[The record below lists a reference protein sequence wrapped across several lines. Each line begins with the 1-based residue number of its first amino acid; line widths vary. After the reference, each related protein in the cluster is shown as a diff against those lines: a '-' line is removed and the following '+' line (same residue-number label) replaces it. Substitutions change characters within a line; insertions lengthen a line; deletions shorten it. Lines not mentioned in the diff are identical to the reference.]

1 MTPHH
6 LTISTVPFLWTENES
21 ETHGLDR
28 DHHRRK
34 LTILRLYEVI
44 QLLEFYKR
52 NFVFDIRADTDDENG
67 AYITGR
73 PIVYESKTDLGFCDE
88 IIKRGALDDADLSDV
103 RFLVNHNT
111 DMIPLARF
119 RDGVKNSTM
128 QIQVDKDGLTI
139 RVLLDIENN
148 PEARALYSAVQRG
161 DISGMSFMFTI
172 SADEWENL
180 DSDHPTRYIT
190 GIGVVAEVSAV
201 TFPAYEATE
210 ISARNKRAVEEA
222 RKALSKRSG
231 DVELEKLK
239 LKYLMEV

>member
-1 MTPHH
+1 M
-6 LTISTVPFLWTENES
+6 SV
-21 ETHGLDR
+21 
-28 DHHRRK
+28 
-34 LTILRLYEVI
+34 
-44 QLLEFYKR
+44 FYKR
-52 NFVFDIRADTDDENG
+52 NFTFDIRADTDENG
-67 AYITGR
+67 TYITGR

-128 QIQVDKDGLTI
+128 QIQVDKDGLTM

-180 DSDHPTRYIT
+180 DSDHPTRNIT
-190 GIGVVAEVSAV
+190 GIGIVAEVSAV

>member
-1 MTPHH
+1 M
-6 LTISTVPFLWTENES
+6 SV
-21 ETHGLDR
+21 
-28 DHHRRK
+28 
-34 LTILRLYEVI
+34 
-44 QLLEFYKR
+44 FYKR
-52 NFVFDIRADTDDENG
+52 NFTFDIRADTDDENG

-128 QIQVDKDGLTI
+128 QIQVDKDGLTM

-180 DSDHPTRYIT
+180 DSDHPTRNIT
-190 GIGVVAEVSAV
+190 AIGIVAEVSAV

-210 ISARNKRAVEEA
+210 ISARDKRAVEEA